1 MFIHELCAFPDFLS
15 NFLFAPNTKWQFF
28 RVCGA
33 YLRLLR
39 VQHNSYHFPVSHWDG
54 SMTYREISVS
64 HWLVWITYRARHW
77 VTPWTSIII
86 YIYSFICFNG
96 ITHTAVFFLYLFS
109 FAYACESKKRGF
121 TLHICSE
128 SPINRGN
135 SGREPSLHRYSPK
148 RHKWRKTVNPL
159 WQKSPKCER
168 FFFAKD
174 ASSTPCFTLIEQA
187 LSVFFNVNYI

>member
-1 MFIHELCAFPDFLS
+1 MRIFPIFC
-15 NFLFAPNTKWQFF
+15 QIFF
-28 RVCGA
+28 SHQTQNGSFSGCVALICDC
-33 YLRLLR
+33 L